1 MLPPG
6 RPAAASRR
14 PPKCTN
20 LDRRPPPGPTGPL
33 PTPTCRIRSPRP
45 RPARDSRPPH
55 ASRPRSTPASRHAR
69 ANPVRPRAGPARQ
82 QPFADSS
89 EPYRSHRARTLST
102 HGSVSSC
109 RMPLSRSSAYIS
121 RPGLAGPADALESRP
136 RSGSPAL
143 RCAPGEDPAAAHIRC
158 VPCLCRRW
166 ELVGVDDVRGSLCES
181 PPAARRL
188 RTTAGR
194 RVIMRAVIAVAS
206 SACSRFVDG
215 RPERRPSDRLSGAA
229 PAPRSCSNRCVGAG
243 SMRGPRGRARAMTRA
258 GGRGSD

>member
-1 MLPPG
+1 MHE
-6 RPAAASRR
+6 
-14 PPKCTN
+14 
-20 LDRRPPPGPTGPL
+20 RPPPRPTGPL
-33 PTPTCRIRSPRP
+33 PTPRAGFGVPRRPVVTPGQTRYARAPAPHDSSHSPTLPSRTARTGPEPSRPTAACRRVACRC
-45 RPARDSRPPH
+45 PARQPTS
-55 ASRPRSTPASRHAR
+55 
-69 ANPVRPRAGPARQ
+69 AGPALPGRLMH
-82 QPFADSS
+82 SS
-89 EPYRSHRARTLST
+89 
-102 HGSVSSC
+102 
-109 RMPLSRSSAYIS
+109 
-121 RPGLAGPADALESRP
+121 PGREAGR
-136 RSGSPAL
+136 L

-229 PAPRSCSNRCVGAG
+229 PAPPSCSNRCVGAG

-258 GGRGSD
+258 GVRGSD